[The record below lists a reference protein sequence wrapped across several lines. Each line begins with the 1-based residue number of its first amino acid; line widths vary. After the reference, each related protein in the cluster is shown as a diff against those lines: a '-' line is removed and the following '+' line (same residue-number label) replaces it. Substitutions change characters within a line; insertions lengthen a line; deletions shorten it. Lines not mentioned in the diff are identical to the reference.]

1 MKNSLKGALLSG
13 LIFPGLGQFWLKRR
27 VWGTVLLLSTLGT
40 LAVISLKLTERAYR
54 LVEQAEAEGGQ
65 VDLVAVAKTVQ
76 AASYADPQVRISW
89 LVLLAVWLVGVLHAF
104 WEGMKLDRD
113 GKRGPR
119 SEGGGR

>member
-13 LIFPGLGQFWLKRR
+13 LIFPGLGQFWLRR
-27 VWGTVLLLSTLGT
+27 RIWGTVLLLSTLGT
-40 LAVISLKLTERAYR
+40 LTAICLKLTERAYR

-65 VDLVAVAKTVQ
+65 VDLVAVAKAVR

-89 LVLLAVWLVGVLHAF
+89 LVFLAVWFAGVLHAF
-104 WEGMKLDRD
+104 WEGMKLDRG